1 MRGVALAVAVT
12 VVAEVGDF
20 RRFTNARQLMAY
32 LGLVPSEHSSGS
44 TVRRAGITKAGNA
57 LARLLIEGAWTYRMS
72 VRVSWKL
79 HDRLEPLS
87 AAIRDIA
94 WKAQVR
100 LCARYRRLA
109 AIGKPKVV
117 VTTAIA
123 REMVGFIWAIARV
136 AQPELI

>member
-1 MRGVALAVAVT
+1 MWRRSKGSATALPREQRSIS
-12 VVAEVGDF
+12 AEWWQS
-20 RRFTNARQLMAY
+20 N
-32 LGLVPSEHSSGS
+32 SERA
-44 TVRRAGITKAGNA
+44 VRRAGITKAGNA
-57 LARLLIEGAWTYRMS
+57 LARRVLIEGAWTYRMS
-72 VRVSWKL
+72 ARVSRKL

-117 VTTAIA
+117 VTIAIA

-136 AQPELI
+136 GTA